1 MNTDHLGFYL
11 VGWKKFYSKT
21 LALIESKKTGY
32 DLLWVFNDD
41 VYGAIDWTVPIET
54 SLLELYKQRALQLRE
69 QYDYIVLYYSG
80 GADSNNVLHSFID
93 NGIFLDEILIQDL
106 PLYNTQTNNSDYSN
120 ANFYSEIEYA
130 ANAHLRKVKNALDP
144 RTKITYQDFSKTG
157 LEILEK
163 DYWFDDNPITMSIT
177 VSGVLRQ
184 LTQANDRFNLNLLEN
199 NKRTA
204 FVMGIDKPL
213 VYCDGKDYFC
223 LFKDTG
229 AYHYVSPFNELADK
243 EQKVVVEYFYW
254 ARSMPEIVI
263 KQAQDI
269 KKNCETN
276 PRAKYMA
283 TQSLVKHIMEF
294 RDVLHPVIYPSH
306 VIETFQTEK
315 PSTGLYRPMDKWFW
329 ETASDTAKNN
339 YLNTFEYLAQKIDA
353 THGINNDIRNGFS
366 AHRTRYYK
374 L

>member
-32 DLLWVFNDD
+32 DPLWVFNDD
-41 VYGAIDWTVPIET
+41 VYGSIDWSVPIET
-54 SLLELYKQRALQLRE
+54 PLLDLYKKRALQLRE
-69 QYDYIVLYYSG
+69 QYDYLVLYYSG
-80 GADSNNVLHSFID
+80 GADSTNVLHSFID
-93 NGIFLDEILIQDL
+93 NGIFIDEILIQDL
-106 PLYNTQTNNSDYSN
+106 KVYNSQANNVDYSN

-130 ANAHLRKVKNALDP
+130 ANAHLRKIKNKLDP
-144 RTKITYQDFSKTG
+144 RTKITYQDFTEVG

-163 DYWFDDNPITMSIT
+163 DYWFDETPINMSIN

-184 LTQANDRFNLNLLEN
+184 LTQANDEYNLRLLEQ

-204 FVMGIDKPL
+204 FIMGIDKPL

-223 LFKDTG
+223 YFKDTG
-229 AYHYVSPFNELADK
+229 AYHYISPFNKDADK
-243 EQKVVVEYFYW
+243 EKTVVVEYFYW
-254 ARSMPEIVI
+254 ARSMPEIVV

-269 KKNCETN
+269 KKNCELN
-276 PRAKYMA
+276 PHAKQLA
-283 TQSLVKHIMEF
+283 TQSLVKHITEF
-294 RDVLHPVIYPSH
+294 RSVLHPVIYPRH
-306 VIETFQTEK
+306 TIENFQTEK

-329 ETASDTAKNN
+329 ETASDTVKNN
-339 YLNTFEYLAQKIDA
+339 YLKTVEFLTQNIDA
-353 THGINNDIRNGFS
+353 RQGIDQNIHNGFS

>member
-32 DLLWVFNDD
+32 ELLWIFNDD
-41 VYGAIDWTVPIET
+41 VYGSIDWSVPIET
-54 SLLELYKQRALQLRE
+54 PLLELYKKRALQLRE

-93 NGIFLDEILIQDL
+93 NGIFIDEILIQDL
-106 PLYNTQTNNSDYSN
+106 PLYKDQLNDRDYSN

-130 ANAHLRKVKNALDP
+130 ANAHLRKVKNKLDP
-144 RTKITYQDFSKTG
+144 RTKITYQDFSKVG

-163 DYWFDDNPITMSIT
+163 DYWFDDNPINMSIN

-184 LTQANDRFNLNLLEN
+184 LTQANDRYNLNLLEN
-199 NKRTA
+199 NKRTT

-223 LFKDTG
+223 FFKDTG
-229 AYHYVSPFNELADK
+229 AYHYMSPFNKDADK

-254 ARSMPEIVI
+254 ARNMPEIVI

-269 KKNCETN
+269 KKNCEAN
-276 PRAKYMA
+276 PQAKLMA
-283 TQSLVKHIMEF
+283 TQSLIKHIMEF

-306 VIETFQTEK
+306 VIELFQTEK
-315 PSTGLYRPMDKWFW
+315 PSTNLYRPMDKWFW
-329 ETASDTAKNN
+329 EIANDKVKNN
-339 YLNTFEYLAQKIDA
+339 YLKTIEFLTQQIDSKQGIAQNIQ
-353 THGINNDIRNGFS
+353 NGFT